1 MSTAP
6 PSLAGP
12 AILFCPADR
21 PDRYR
26 KALERADCV
35 ILDLEDA
42 VAGGRKADAR
52 RDLQAWTADP
62 ANRPDLAADPLRIV
76 VRINAIGSGH
86 YADDVRALAS
96 SGIRAVMLPKVEAA
110 ADLDR
115 LAADLPGVAVV
126 ALCETALGIVR
137 SLEIAQ
143 HPAVAA
149 VMWGGEDLTTSLG
162 GSSSRTVGGTL
173 RHVFQTARSTVLLNA
188 AAGGKPGID
197 TVYTDIRDM
206 AGLAAE
212 TEDGAASGFAFKAC
226 IHPSQADVVRSA
238 FLPGPEE
245 LRRARAVL
253 DLVHSG
259 RGVVQFEGEMVD
271 EPVIRQAERIIERG
285 RAAGGPTRVP

>member
-1 MSTAP
+1 MKTAP

-21 PDRYR
+21 PDRYG

-42 VAGGRKADAR
+42 VPGAGKADAR
-52 RDLQAWTADP
+52 RALQVWSADP
-62 ANRPDLAADPLRIV
+62 ANRTVLAADPLRIL

-86 YADDVRALAS
+86 YADDVRVLAS
-96 SGIRAVMLPKVEAA
+96 CGIGAVMLPKVESA

-115 LAADLPGVAVV
+115 LAADLPGAAVV
-126 ALCETALGIVR
+126 ALCETALGIAR
-137 SLEIAQ
+137 SLEISQ

-162 GSSSRTVGGTL
+162 GSSSRTASGTL
-173 RHVFQTARSTVLLNA
+173 RHVIQTARSTVLLNA

-197 TVYTDIRDM
+197 TVWTDIRDE

-212 TEDGAASGFAFKAC
+212 ARDAAASGFAFKAC
-226 IHPSQADVVRSA
+226 IHPSQADIVRSA
-238 FLPGPEE
+238 FLPSPEE
-245 LRRARAVL
+245 LERARAVV

-285 RAAGGPTRVP
+285 RAAGKPTRVS